1 MTAPRL
7 PLPTDTATESE
18 EPTAPVD
25 PWRAPT
31 TLEEPERAD
40 LGRDVG
46 TLKDYFR
53 RMQERGL
60 LD

>member
-1 MTAPRL
+1 MTSPRL
-7 PLPTDTATESE
+7 PLPSDSATEPD
-18 EPTAPVD
+18 EP
-25 PWRAPT
+25 RAPI
-31 TLEEPERAD
+31 EPRLPWTDEQPDRD
-40 LGRDVG
+40 ELGRDGG

>member
-40 LGRDVG
+40 LG